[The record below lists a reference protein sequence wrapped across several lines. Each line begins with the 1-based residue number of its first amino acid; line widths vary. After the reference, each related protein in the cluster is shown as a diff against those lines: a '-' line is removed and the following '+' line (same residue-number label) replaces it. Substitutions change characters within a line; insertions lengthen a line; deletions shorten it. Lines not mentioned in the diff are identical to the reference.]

1 MNSKKVAFARGSDQR
16 KNATQ
21 RDPRIHERAC
31 LVSPA
36 KVIFQSSTAGLL
48 LDISKTGAKI
58 NIPGGGTRVG
68 QKLAGEFFDFG
79 GSAIRFAAEIMHWS
93 EWTEEAGIRFSEM
106 NTETIQLIG
115 NYISDL
121 KRNGLACIVTARDRK
136 VIVQGALTGKMTRP
150 FLKAC
155 EAVNATTI
163 DLGLVVNA
171 DSGGVGLL
179 MIAKER
185 WGCTVHSCPPQLRKL
200 LSLSELSAG
209 VLVQGS
215 TV

>member
-1 MNSKKVAFARGSDQR
+1 MNSKKVAFSRGSSQS
-16 KNATQ
+16 KNVTQ
-21 RDPRIHERAC
+21 RDPRIHERAS

-36 KVIFQSSTAGLL
+36 KVTFQSSKTGLL
-48 LDISKTGAKI
+48 LDISRTGAKI
-58 NIPGGGTRVG
+58 NIPGGCARAG
-68 QKLAGEFFDFG
+68 QKLTGEFCDFG
-79 GSAIRFAAEIMHWS
+79 GYVIRFTAEIMHWS
-93 EWTEEAGIRFSEM
+93 EWSEEAGIRFSEM
-106 NTETIQLIG
+106 NTETTQLIG

-121 KRNGLACIVTARDRK
+121 KKNGLACIVTARDRK

-185 WGCTVHSCPPQLRKL
+185 WGSTVHSCPPQLRKL
-200 LSLSELSAG
+200 LSLSELSSG